1 MENWT
6 LFLWALITLVGGIG
20 AFVVFYGSYEL
31 YVYILYLVYEDEIKG
46 QEAEYK
52 LRDTSSDVIPVIRN

>member
-31 YVYILYLVYEDEIKG
+31 YVYILYLVYEDEIK
-46 QEAEYK
+46 
-52 LRDTSSDVIPVIRN
+52 